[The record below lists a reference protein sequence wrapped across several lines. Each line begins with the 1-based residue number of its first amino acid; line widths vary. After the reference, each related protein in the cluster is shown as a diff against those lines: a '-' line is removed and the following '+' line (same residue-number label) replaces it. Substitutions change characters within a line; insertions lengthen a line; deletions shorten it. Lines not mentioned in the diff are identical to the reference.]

1 MASTQPAAKAGSR
14 PRGVRRIISL
24 IIVAVALMAGAFAS
38 FFYIQSSTIKN
49 QAWLDQRLELKAN
62 IDQLTKISREAS
74 QGLEPD
80 FRALTDLSQ
89 KQEGSDVEGSRDFG
103 TLIETFANGDPA
115 TGMDPLPGDFQ
126 E

>member
-1 MASTQPAAKAGSR
+1 MASTQPAAPKAGSR
-14 PRGVRRIISL
+14 PRGVRRVIFVAITASL
-24 IIVAVALMAGAFAS
+24 LVLATVGS
-38 FFYIQSSTIKN
+38 FVYIQNAAVKN

-103 TLIETFANGDPA
+103 TLIETFEKGDPA
-115 TGMDPLPGDFQ
+115 TSMDPLPSDF
-126 E
+126 